1 MEPREAEWIA
11 RWQAGDT
18 AAFDR
23 LYARYV
29 GWVMAYLRRSGFEP
43 ADADDLAQEV
53 FVRLVKSI
61 HTFDAGRGAFVPWLA
76 TVTRNVARRSWGGR
90 PPPDHLDPE
99 MAEAVFAAAE
109 DAAARP
115 ETREEIEALRG
126 CIDALPPDLA
136 RFVRLRYVE
145 GMTTRGMAEAE
156 RLAEAT
162 VRLRLGEAKAL
173 LEKCL
178 QSKGVEP

>member
-11 RWQAGDT
+11 RWQAGDR

-23 LYARYV
+23 IYARYA
-29 GWVMAYLRRSGFEP
+29 GWVMAYFRRSGFDP

-53 FVRLVKSI
+53 FVRVLKSI
-61 HTFDAGRGAFVPWLA
+61 HTFDAARGAFVPWLA
-76 TVTRNVARRSWGGR
+76 TVARNVARRSWGGR
-90 PPPDHLDPE
+90 PSPDHLDPE

-109 DAAARP
+109 DAARP
-115 ETREEIEALRG
+115 ETREEIEALRD
-126 CIDALPPDLA
+126 CIDALPQDLA
-136 RFVRLRYVE
+136 RFVRLRYVD

-156 RLAEAT
+156 RLPEAT

-178 QSKGVEP
+178 QSKGVWE